1 MQKPTILEDFIFH
14 GFPCATLIP
23 ALYFSLLHSLAPS
36 LQRQSGGDRSI
47 DSEDNQMA
55 ISGSLSMTRRC
66 FFAEAGLAVAVPV
79 GWQALAD
86 GRTDL
91 KSVPQVPSQTG
102 GGCEIGLLSPIPHNL
117 PEDALLSDG
126 NAKTYL
132 LVFHTG
138 QEVMDG
144 LLAFARKHDLVA
156 GHLTGIGAIS
166 HAVIGYFD
174 PRKKAYLRTQE
185 KEQAEVLSLTGNLA
199 LYNKEPFF
207 HVHVALGLRD
217 GSARGGHLFAATV
230 RPTVE
235 LALTASPRPV
245 QRKIDPETGLPLLA
259 PPH

>member
-1 MQKPTILEDFIFH
+1 
-14 GFPCATLIP
+14 
-23 ALYFSLLHSLAPS
+23 
-36 LQRQSGGDRSI
+36 
-47 DSEDNQMA
+47 
-55 ISGSLSMTRRC
+55 MTRRC
-66 FFAEAGLAVAVPV
+66 FFAGAGLAIAAPA

-86 GRTDL
+86 SPD
-91 KSVPQVPSQTG
+91 PPVPSQSKG
-102 GGCEIGLLSPIPHNL
+102 ESASERPGNVSL
-117 PEDALLSDG
+117 PGAALLSDG
-126 NAKTYL
+126 EAKTYL

-144 LLAFARKHDLVA
+144 LLAFARKHKLVA

-174 PRKKAYLRTQE
+174 PQKKTYLRTQE

-199 LYNKEPFF
+199 LYNNEPFF

-235 LALTASPRPV
+235 LVLTASPRSV
-245 QRKIDPETGLPLLA
+245 RRTIDAETGLPLLA
-259 PPH
+259 P